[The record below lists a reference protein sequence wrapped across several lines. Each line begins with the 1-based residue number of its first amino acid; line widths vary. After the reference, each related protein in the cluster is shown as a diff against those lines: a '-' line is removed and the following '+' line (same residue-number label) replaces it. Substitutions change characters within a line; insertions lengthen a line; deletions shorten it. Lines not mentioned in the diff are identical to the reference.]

1 MKQSDN
7 MDFETRIPVREVMKL
22 HPTTIDG
29 NATTAEAAQVMCRD
43 EVGSC
48 IVLHHNLP
56 IGIVT
61 EEDFNC
67 KIMALDKKPGE
78 VFVRDVMSTPLITI
92 GADASIADA
101 ARMMAN
107 KRVRRLPV
115 VNGDQKVIGIITV
128 RDILSIATEMN
139 EIMSDLIEI
148 NRVQAYND
156 GICDRCG
163 SMSDELRNFDS
174 QNLCPICREEESIL

>member
-22 HPTTIDG
+22 HPTTIDAH
-29 NATTAEAAQVMCRD
+29 ATTAEAAKAMCRD
-43 EVGSC
+43 GVGSC
-48 IVLHHNLP
+48 IVLQNNLP

-67 KIMALDKKPGE
+67 KIMALNKKPGE
-78 VFVRDVMSTPLITI
+78 VFVKEVMSTPLITI
-92 GADASIADA
+92 EADASIAEA
-101 ARMMAN
+101 ARMMSQ

-139 EIMSDLIEI
+139 EIMSDLIVI
-148 NRVQAYND
+148 NRVQDYND

-163 SMSDELRNFDS
+163 SLSDELRYIDNH
-174 QNLCPICREEESIL
+174 NLCPICRDEESII

>member
-22 HPTTIDG
+22 HPTTIDAH
-29 NATTAEAAQVMCRD
+29 ATTAEAAQAMCCD
-43 EVGSC
+43 KVGSC
-48 IVLHHNLP
+48 IVLQNNLP

-67 KIMALDKKPGE
+67 KIMALNKKPGE
-78 VFVRDVMSTPLITI
+78 VFVKEVMSTPLITI
-92 GADASIADA
+92 GADATIAEA
-101 ARMMAN
+101 ARMMSQS
-107 KRVRRLPV
+107 RVRRLPV

-139 EIMSDLIEI
+139 EIMSDLIVI
-148 NRVQAYND
+148 NRVQDYND

-163 SMSDELRNFDS
+163 SLSDELRYIDN
-174 QNLCPICREEESIL
+174 QNLCPICRDEESIV